1 VDRVSEDEAALRASQ
16 HEPGEAGDDTSH
28 VRRYGPR
35 AFGATGVLMPSTYL
49 DSAVFRDIFTTPA
62 MRAVWSDESR
72 VQKYLD
78 FEKALAVAQ
87 ARLKIIPQDACDEI
101 VKHCDVKNYDMAK
114 LKEAT
119 ERIDYPVLPVVQ
131 QLVKLCKDKLGE
143 WSHWGATT
151 QDITDTAT
159 ILQIQESLA
168 IIGSEINAI
177 SDALAALAKK
187 YRDTPMAGR
196 SNLQQAVP
204 ITFGYK
210 IATMLA
216 GFERHKQR
224 LAELKPRV
232 LVGEFGGAAGTL
244 SSLGKDGLLCQTE
257 LMKELKLGQPAISW
271 HTVRDTIAEVGCFLG
286 LVTGSCGKIAFD
298 VKLLMQ
304 TEVEEVQEPFH
315 QGRGS
320 SSTMP
325 QKRNPISSVYITA
338 QVAMVKQ
345 LAGALLEA
353 MIEDHERATGP
364 WEIEWLALPEI
375 FMLAAGALAQTRFL
389 VEGLQV
395 NEQKMRDNI
404 FITKGLIMSEAV
416 MMGLGDK
423 MGRNYA
429 HDVVYD
435 ICREVVKTGRPLID
449 LLEENAE
456 IRKHADRKEL
466 EKMVNPANYLGVA
479 GEMVDRV
486 LAMRKK

>member
-1 VDRVSEDEAALRASQ
+1 
-16 HEPGEAGDDTSH
+16 
-28 VRRYGPR
+28 
-35 AFGATGVLMPSTYL
+35 MPSTIL
-49 DSAVFRDIFTTPA
+49 DSAVFRDIFTTGA
-62 MRAVWSDESR
+62 MRNVFSDENR

-78 FEKALAVAQ
+78 FEAALARAQ
-87 ARLKIIPQDACDEI
+87 ARLDIIPQEAADEI
-101 VKHCDVKNYDMAK
+101 VAHCDLKFIDMAK

-119 ERIDYPVLPVVQ
+119 EKIGYPVLPVVQ
-131 QLVKLCKDKLGE
+131 QLVKACKDNLGE

-159 ILQIQESLA
+159 VMQIREALDIVEA
-168 IIGSEINAI
+168 DIVAI
-177 SDALAALAKK
+177 SNALALLAQK

-210 IATMLA
+210 MATMLA

-244 SSLGKDGLLCQTE
+244 SSLGEDGLKVQVE
-257 LMKELKLGQPAISW
+257 LMKELQLGQPAISW
-271 HTVRDTIAEVGCFLG
+271 HTVRDCIAEVGCFLG

-304 TEVEEVQEPFH
+304 TEVEEVYEPFH

-325 QKRNPISSVYITA
+325 QKRNPISAVYITA
-338 QVAMVKQ
+338 QTAMVRQ
-345 LAGALLEA
+345 LVAALLEA
-353 MIEDHERATGP
+353 MIEDHERSTGP
-364 WEIEWLALPEI
+364 WEIEWIALPEI
-375 FMLAAGALAQTRFL
+375 FMLSAGALAQTRFL

-395 NEQKMRDNI
+395 DEKKMRANLD
-404 FITKGLIMSEAV
+404 ITNGLIMSEAV
-416 MMGLGDK
+416 MMGLSAK
-423 MGRNYA
+423 MGRSRA

-435 ICREVVKTGRPLID
+435 VCREVVKTGRPLFD
-449 LLEENAE
+449 LLEENKE
-456 IRKHADRKEL
+456 IGKHTDG
-466 EKMVNPANYLGVA
+466 KMLATLFDPANYLGVA
-479 GEMVDRV
+479 GDMVDRV
-486 LAMRKK
+486 LKMRK